1 MLAVA
6 LFVTAGKLSAATT
19 APQQAAEDSS
29 DQAPEA
35 GQAQSKLSLGEA
47 APRGDREIVIPLHL
61 AAAPSETVGRIR
73 AEVLVPEG
81 PWEFK
86 RVELPKEAGWKASA
100 KERREKVAGSEGR
113 QTWIE
118 LSMDAGSR
126 AIPDGRIG
134 HLSFSL
140 RGTGNQKPS
149 GLTIRKLEV
158 LPPEPE
164 VLRTY
169 EPLAPPSELP
179 IPSPQQAC
187 FFFTH

>member
-19 APQQAAEDSS
+19 APQQAAEDRCGRA
-29 DQAPEA
+29 QEG

-47 APRGDREIVIPLHL
+47 APRGDREIAIPLHL
-61 AAAPSETVGRIR
+61 AAAPNETVGRIR

-86 RVELPKEAGWKASA
+86 RMELPKDAGWKASA
-100 KERREKVAGSEGR
+100 KERSEIEAGSGER

-118 LSMDAGSR
+118 LVMDAGSR
-126 AIPDGRIG
+126 AIPDGLLG

-140 RGTGNQKPS
+140 RGTENQRPS
-149 GLTIRKLEV
+149 GLAIRKLEV
-158 LPPEPE
+158 WPPETEIVENP
-164 VLRTY
+164 

-179 IPSPQQAC
+179 IPNPQVGC